1 MQIASLLLQY
11 WNILADCWK
20 HLKIV
25 QMFTMIVEKPMKIFE
40 KLDIFEIL
48 IVYWKDMIDC

>member
-1 MQIASLLLQY
+1 MQIVSLLLQY